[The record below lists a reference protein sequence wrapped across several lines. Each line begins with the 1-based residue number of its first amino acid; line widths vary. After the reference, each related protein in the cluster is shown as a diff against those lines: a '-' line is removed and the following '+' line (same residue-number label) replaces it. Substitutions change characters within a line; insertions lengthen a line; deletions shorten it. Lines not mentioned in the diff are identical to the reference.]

1 MLTKTRQEE
10 ILKLLENRGS
20 ATLQELKEYL
30 NTSESTIR
38 RDLNTLDA
46 QGKLV
51 KVFGG
56 AVAAENMNIRDEQ
69 VARREEKNL
78 EEKRSIARYAASL
91 IQDEDFVYLDAGT
104 TTGCMLDYI
113 QETSAVFITNAP
125 SHAQKLARKGIE
137 VILIG
142 GRLKQSTEAV
152 VGEEACGQMRKFNF
166 SLGFMGSNGI
176 SERAGLSTPDPDEA
190 MVKKCAI
197 ERIHRCFVLCDHT
210 KFYKV
215 SPVTFAKLE
224 DVIVLTDEVPMG
236 AFQEIP
242 NIVEVEDKDGNG
254 NQRLL

>member
-20 ATLQELKEYL
+20 VTLQELKDYL

-56 AVAAENMNIRDEQ
+56 AVAADNMNVRDEQ
-69 VARREEKNL
+69 VARRKEKNL
-78 EEKRSIARYAASL
+78 DEKRKIARYAATL
-91 IQDEDFVYLDAGT
+91 IQNDDFVYLDAGT

-113 QETSAVFITNAP
+113 QENTSAVFVTNAP
-125 SHAQKLARKGIE
+125 SHAEKLARKGVE

-152 VGEEACGQMRKFNF
+152 VGEEACSQMRKFNF

-176 SERAGLSTPDPDEA
+176 SERAGFSTPDPDEA
-190 MVKKCAI
+190 MVKRCAM
-197 ERIHRCFVLCDHT
+197 EQIHRCFVLCDHT

-215 SPVTFAKLE
+215 SPATFANLE
-224 DVIVLTDEVPMG
+224 DGVVLTDKVPAG
-236 AFQEIP
+236 AFQEMP
-242 NIVEVEDKDGNG
+242 NVVEIEDTED
-254 NQRLL
+254 RE